1 MLQFDTCMPEN
12 SFEDVYGDLRSILT
26 AHTDILEMTKNSEI
40 GVIAETKRKDEKGK
54 GEFFGAAEIKK
65 NYVSFYLMPIY
76 CFPELAAN
84 ISPELKKRM
93 QGKSCFNFKKREPAL
108 FDELA
113 DHVKTGIEKYRSEG
127 KL

>member
-1 MLQFDTCMPEN
+1 MPEN
-12 SFEDVYGDLRSILT
+12 NFEDLYGDLRSILT
-26 AHTDILEMTKNSEI
+26 AHTDILDMTKDSEI